1 MVCRTRLGGSTVAFI
16 SVTEDLDNRDRYDEL
31 AEVRTEVDV
40 HGCRFRP
47 LKVDQH
53 TTEVGTFV
61 SELWKATCPPEPAVL
76 GAKPSGEIRVDGVV
90 YQIVGAVRPYEDLR
104 GGVIKVTVLAQKITS

>member
-1 MVCRTRLGGSTVAFI
+1 MPRLGGQTITFI
-16 SVTEDLDNRDRYDEL
+16 SVTEDLDNRDRYNKP

-47 LKVDQH
+47 LKTDEK
-53 TTEVGTFV
+53 TTEIGTIA
-61 SELWKATCPPEPAVL
+61 SELWKATCPPVAAVL
-76 GAKPSGEIRVDGVV
+76 SAKPSDEIKVDGVA

-104 GGVIKVTVLAQKITS
+104 GRVIKVTVLAQKITP